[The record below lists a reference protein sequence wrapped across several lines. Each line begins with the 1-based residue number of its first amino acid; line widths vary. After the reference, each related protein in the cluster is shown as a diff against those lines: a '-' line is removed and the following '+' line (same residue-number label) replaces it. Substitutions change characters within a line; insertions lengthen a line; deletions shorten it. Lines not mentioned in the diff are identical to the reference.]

1 MNASMA
7 TTAAPVRHGAA
18 MTYDQYFDKV
28 YGGWFGK
35 CLGGAGGA
43 RCEGI
48 KQKLDVT
55 MRQVLDKDIPNDDL
69 DIQLLWLTVL
79 EEKGLAVTA
88 DDLAEAWLAHC
99 WYPFG
104 EYGYFMRNARRG
116 IRPPYSGGF
125 NNAYFKEGMGCP
137 IRSEI
142 WAFVHPGDPD
152 AAVAMALQDG
162 SLDHE
167 GNSCWGEAFLA
178 YIESEAFFEQDIRL
192 LLRRGLGVIGEPCRM
207 RDCLTMVLDSF
218 EKGRS
223 FEEIRDAILLDYSH
237 PDFTNSVQNLGFT
250 ALALLFGGGDMET
263 TINLALRCGYDADC
277 TCASAGAVVGI
288 LSGYRAIDE
297 GLKDLLQDK
306 FVCGI
311 DVTRPDDTILTL
323 ARDTCAVGVG
333 LHPAAV
339 ERVPEDMAIPVW
351 EKAEPVVGVTVEYL
365 GRPAI
370 GFGDACPLL
379 VRVHN
384 GTGRTAAGEVR
395 FTGLPEGFSAELEA
409 PAVLRLGP
417 GEEAAVKAVCR
428 TAAGGFR
435 LSQTNW
441 LRVGLFGADG
451 AEIAGHSFGIVGAME
466 WRVSGPFIEEYD
478 ETERRD
484 YPSCH
489 ADNSTLPGIEALFSN
504 MADPTKAYLD
514 EEAYVAS
521 PLSFPCSRL
530 MTAYEDKLPLDET
543 FGFTGEATFYL
554 TTDFWFPEEGERW
567 LVIGNN
573 DAFKL
578 WLNGELVRENQEV
591 RNWQPHCHGDIVRL
605 KQGRNRISLKLTK
618 RSKTLEFSLG
628 IRRYEGN
635 HYHRMPWETEYAS
648 IKMPEEKG

>member
-7 TTAAPVRHGAA
+7 TAAAPVRSGAA

-69 DIQLLWLTVL
+69 NIQLLWLTVL
-79 EEKGLAVTA
+79 EEKGPAVTA

-223 FEEIRDAILLDYSH
+223 F
-237 PDFTNSVQNLGFT
+237 
-250 ALALLFGGGDMET
+250 
-263 TINLALRCGYDADC
+263 
-277 TCASAGAVVGI
+277 
-288 LSGYRAIDE
+288 
-297 GLKDLLQDK
+297 
-306 FVCGI
+306 
-311 DVTRPDDTILTL
+311 
-323 ARDTCAVGVG
+323 
-333 LHPAAV
+333 
-339 ERVPEDMAIPVW
+339 
-351 EKAEPVVGVTVEYL
+351 
-365 GRPAI
+365 
-370 GFGDACPLL
+370 
-379 VRVHN
+379 
-384 GTGRTAAGEVR
+384 
-395 FTGLPEGFSAELEA
+395 
-409 PAVLRLGP
+409 
-417 GEEAAVKAVCR
+417 
-428 TAAGGFR
+428 
-435 LSQTNW
+435 
-441 LRVGLFGADG
+441 
-451 AEIAGHSFGIVGAME
+451 
-466 WRVSGPFIEEYD
+466 
-478 ETERRD
+478 
-484 YPSCH
+484 
-489 ADNSTLPGIEALFSN
+489 
-504 MADPTKAYLD
+504 
-514 EEAYVAS
+514 
-521 PLSFPCSRL
+521 
-530 MTAYEDKLPLDET
+530 
-543 FGFTGEATFYL
+543 
-554 TTDFWFPEEGERW
+554 
-567 LVIGNN
+567 
-573 DAFKL
+573 
-578 WLNGELVRENQEV
+578 
-591 RNWQPHCHGDIVRL
+591 
-605 KQGRNRISLKLTK
+605 
-618 RSKTLEFSLG
+618 
-628 IRRYEGN
+628 
-635 HYHRMPWETEYAS
+635 
-648 IKMPEEKG
+648 

>member
-1 MNASMA
+1 
-7 TTAAPVRHGAA
+7 

-79 EEKGLAVTA
+79 EEKGPAVTA

-297 GLKDLLQDK
+297 GLKELLPDK
-306 FVCGI
+306 FVCGS
-311 DVTRPDDTILTL
+311 DVTRPDDTI
-323 ARDTCAVGVG
+323 
-333 LHPAAV
+333 
-339 ERVPEDMAIPVW
+339 
-351 EKAEPVVGVTVEYL
+351 
-365 GRPAI
+365 
-370 GFGDACPLL
+370 
-379 VRVHN
+379 
-384 GTGRTAAGEVR
+384 
-395 FTGLPEGFSAELEA
+395 
-409 PAVLRLGP
+409 
-417 GEEAAVKAVCR
+417 
-428 TAAGGFR
+428 
-435 LSQTNW
+435 
-441 LRVGLFGADG
+441 
-451 AEIAGHSFGIVGAME
+451 
-466 WRVSGPFIEEYD
+466 
-478 ETERRD
+478 
-484 YPSCH
+484 
-489 ADNSTLPGIEALFSN
+489 
-504 MADPTKAYLD
+504 
-514 EEAYVAS
+514 
-521 PLSFPCSRL
+521 
-530 MTAYEDKLPLDET
+530 
-543 FGFTGEATFYL
+543 
-554 TTDFWFPEEGERW
+554 
-567 LVIGNN
+567 
-573 DAFKL
+573 
-578 WLNGELVRENQEV
+578 
-591 RNWQPHCHGDIVRL
+591 
-605 KQGRNRISLKLTK
+605 
-618 RSKTLEFSLG
+618 
-628 IRRYEGN
+628 
-635 HYHRMPWETEYAS
+635 
-648 IKMPEEKG
+648 